1 MPYQYVREPLT
12 ADESDRLYNACETTT
27 ERLVVWTLLDT
38 GLRVGELCDLTPR
51 NVLWHQRQLRI
62 KGKGG
67 SHGKR
72 AKVRVVPMSPRVRT
86 LLEHH
91 FALEKVFPVKVR
103 RAQDIVRAV
112 ADRAGI
118 TRDVSPHILRHTF
131 ATTAL
136 QKGISLPTVQKILG
150 HDRLATM
157 AIYLNFTDV
166 HIQEEFERKCES
178 RPAGCAANWTAYAW
192 FLRRCYSPPHPPV

>member
-1 MPYQYVREPLT
+1 MRGP
-12 ADESDRLYNACETTT
+12 
-27 ERLVVWTLLDT
+27 
-38 GLRVGELCDLTPR
+38 
-51 NVLWHQRQLRI
+51 
-62 KGKGG
+62 
-67 SHGKR
+67 
-72 AKVRVVPMSPRVRT
+72 PRVRT

-91 FALEKVFPVKVR
+91 FALEKAFPVKVR
-103 RAQDIVRAV
+103 RTQDIVRAV

-150 HDRLATM
+150 HDRLATT

-166 HIQEEFERKCES
+166 HIQEEFERK
-178 RPAGCAANWTAYAW
+178 W
-192 FLRRCYSPPHPPV
+192 

>member
-12 ADESDRLYNACETTT
+12 VDESDRLSNACETTT

-38 GLRVGELCDLTPR
+38 GLRVGELCGLTPK
-51 NVLWHQRQLRI
+51 NVLWQQRQLRV

-67 SHGKR
+67 PHGKR

-91 FALEKVFPVKVR
+91 FALQKAFPVKIR

-112 ADRAGI
+112 AYRAGI
-118 TRDVSPHILRHTF
+118 TRDVSPHVLRHN
-131 ATTAL
+131 ADSR
-136 QKGISLPTVQKILG
+136 IMPTGVRRVTR
-150 HDRLATM
+150 D
-157 AIYLNFTDV
+157 
-166 HIQEEFERKCES
+166 
-178 RPAGCAANWTAYAW
+178 PANRAGFSFPDAA
-192 FLRRCYSPPHPPV
+192 